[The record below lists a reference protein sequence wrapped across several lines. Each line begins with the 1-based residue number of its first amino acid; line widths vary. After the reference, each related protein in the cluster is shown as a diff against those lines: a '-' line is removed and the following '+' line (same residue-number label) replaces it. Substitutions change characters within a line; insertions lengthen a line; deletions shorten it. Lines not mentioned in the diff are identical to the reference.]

1 MSNFL
6 LEKIC
11 DYLRKDKITVRFSL
25 NHCIEEDIYYM
36 SIYDKEENLI
46 ERFNIKKFDMD
57 AIKLIA
63 KVENLQRVY

>member
-1 MSNFL
+1 MSHFL
-6 LEKIC
+6 LKQIC
-11 DYLRKDKITVRFSL
+11 DYLREDKIIVRFNL

-36 SIYDKEENLI
+36 SIYDKEDNFI

-63 KVENLQRVY
+63 KVENLQKVY